1 MTCNALKKCQG
12 YLFLQEL
19 FSNFQHPWCIFRHD
33 IYIFINNYK
42 TRVIYLKRILR
53 LSIHVLSQLILTFLL
68 NCVLNHEEKHM
79 VSLAHFYQSILL
91 CIRVTNK
98 LVNFYKKIKV
108 LIENTLKLKKLFFKL
123 RYCNLYYWVFSFV
136 HDMFDDILW
145 NH

>member
-1 MTCNALKKCQG
+1 MQCTQKCQG

-33 IYIFINNYK
+33 IYIFINNNK
-42 TRVIYLKRILR
+42 TRVLYIKRILR

-79 VSLAHFYQSILL
+79 VSLADFYQSILL

-108 LIENTLKLKKLFFKL
+108 LIENSLKLKKLFFKL
-123 RYCNLYYWVFSFV
+123 RYCKLYYWVFSFV